1 MPIIDAWKILNP
13 NEQMIALVRDV
24 ARLKNQL
31 RQYTTIQGVRL
42 EGRKV
47 GSERRL
53 YAVIDNPTATN
64 NGVSYQIAP

>member
-1 MPIIDAWKILNP
+1 MATIDAWKILDP

-31 RQYTTIQGVRL
+31 RQYTIIQGVRL

-47 GSERRL
+47 GTERRL
-53 YAVIDNPTATN
+53 YAVIDDPTATN
-64 NGVSYQIAP
+64 NGASYQLAP